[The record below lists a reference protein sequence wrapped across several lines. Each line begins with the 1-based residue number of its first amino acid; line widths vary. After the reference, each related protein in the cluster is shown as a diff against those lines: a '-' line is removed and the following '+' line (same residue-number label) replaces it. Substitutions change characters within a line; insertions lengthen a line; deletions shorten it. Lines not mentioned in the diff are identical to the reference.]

1 MSKEK
6 FLVTGA
12 LGCIGAWT
20 LRLLV
25 REGIPV
31 VAFDLSGQPTRP
43 RLLMTSDELA
53 KIIFVQGDIGNTEQ
67 VLSLVKQEQI
77 THIVHLAG
85 LQVPAC
91 KANPPLGAAVNVLGT
106 VNVFEAARRCQG
118 QVQGLAYASS
128 VAALG
133 SNDFY
138 RDRPVRDEVPL
149 HPETL
154 YGVYKMA
161 DENVARL
168 FWQDWRIASIGL
180 RPYIVFGVGRDQGL
194 TSDIAKAILAAAAGR
209 PYHIN
214 FGGPVALQYAE
225 DVGRMFIECARSG
238 YQGAAVRNVRNDVL
252 DVADFTAMLNA
263 ATPKA
268 CVTFE
273 AKHLLPFPSDLDDSG
288 LRGILGTVPHT
299 PLQQAIRE
307 TLSAFQSL
315 LADRRISADDLG

>member
-1 MSKEK
+1 MSRER

-12 LGCIGAWT
+12 MGCIGAWT

-25 REGIPV
+25 DEGISV
-31 VAFDLSGQPTRP
+31 VAFDLSAQPTRP
-43 RLLMTSDELA
+43 KLLMTSDELA
-53 KIIFVQGDIGNTEQ
+53 KITFIQGDIGNTEQ
-67 VLSLVKQEQI
+67 VLSLVEQERV

-91 KANPPLGAAVNVLGT
+91 KANPPLGATVNVLGT

-138 RDRPVRDEVPL
+138 SNRPVSDGVQL

-168 FWQDWRIASIGL
+168 FWQDWQIASVGL

-194 TSDIAKAILAAAAGR
+194 TSDIAKALLAVAAGR
-209 PYHIN
+209 SYHIK

-225 DVGRMFIECARSG
+225 DIGRMFIECARSG
-238 YQGAAVRNVRNDVL
+238 YPGAAACNVRNDVL
-252 DVADFTAMLNA
+252 DVADFIGMLSAAVPTARVTCE
-263 ATPKA
+263 ATHP
-268 CVTFE
+268 
-273 AKHLLPFPSDLDDSG
+273 LPFPADLDDSG
-288 LRGILGTVPHT
+288 LHNILETVPHT
-299 PLQQAIRE
+299 PLRQAIRG
-307 TLSAFQSL
+307 TLSAFQGL
-315 LADRRISADDLG
+315 LADGRISADNLN

>member
-25 REGIPV
+25 REGISV
-31 VAFDLSGQPTRP
+31 VAFDLSAQPTRP

-53 KIIFVQGDIGNTEQ
+53 RITFVQGDIGNTEQ
-67 VLSLVKQEQI
+67 VLSLVEEEQI

-91 KANPPLGAAVNVLGT
+91 KANPALGAAVNVLGT
-106 VNVFEAARRCQG
+106 VNVFEATRRCQG

-138 RDRPVRDEVPL
+138 LDRPVRDAVPL
-149 HPETL
+149 RPETL

-168 FWQDWRIASIGL
+168 FWQDWRVASIGL

-194 TSDIAKAILAAAAGR
+194 TSDIAKAMLAAAAGR

-238 YQGAAVRNVRNDVL
+238 YQGAAVCNVRNDVL
-252 DVADFTAMLNA
+252 DVADFTAMLDA
-263 ATPKA
+263 AMPTA
-268 CVTFE
+268 RVTFE
-273 AKHLLPFPSDLDDSG
+273 ANHPLPFPADLDDSG

-315 LADRRISADDLG
+315 LAGRRISADNLG